1 MLIPAACEY
10 ADKRDFASV
19 VWGLEMG
26 QLSWNISEWDSVVIR
41 VFIRGRQDGQNWKE
55 RGDVG
60 IRGWSAAL

>member
-1 MLIPAACEY
+1 MNMLTKETLQVW
-10 ADKRDFASV
+10 SV
-19 VWGLEMG
+19 RGLEMER
-26 QLSWNISEWDSVVIR
+26 LSWNISEWDSVVIR